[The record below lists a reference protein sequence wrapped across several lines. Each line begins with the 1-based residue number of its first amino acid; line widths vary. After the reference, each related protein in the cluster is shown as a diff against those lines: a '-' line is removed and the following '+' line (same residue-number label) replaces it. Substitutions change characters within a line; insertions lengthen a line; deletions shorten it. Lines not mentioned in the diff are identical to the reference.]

1 MANKRIK
8 ISELPKVTYNPV
20 AGALDSTL
28 SDENYLPI
36 AITDRNNAAIKTT
49 MAVTTRE
56 LKRYIYDQPQDFE
69 DNTNELTIA
78 RSGITVKTSSL
89 SATNI
94 TMQVAVINTLTVTNF
109 STTTFQVDGDITV
122 GSSTYPAIVR
132 RPGQQSGEAN
142 LILVSGPA
150 GVMSSTPGKSL
161 AEFIAN
167 NPVTSS
173 ANNNTVVTVGPL
185 GELAFGNSIRTLL
198 RGANSVES
206 DPVNNGGEILAVG
219 ANGSMVPASTLNAKY
234 STVNIDNTFN
244 AIESCGKTFKS
255 ATETDQKILVTTSS
269 TPTLSGDG
277 TDSDIQVASANHMK
291 LVTTIDSDN
300 DAVNFSNTSETR
312 IIASSPL
319 VLAAKFENGQDL
331 TVNSISKDIPAQIG
345 ELRWNVYNGVPTLY
359 MAVSADQAT
368 PDRVA
373 NSKIWYGVPLFGDL
387 STASITGN
395 VDIP

>member
-8 ISELPKVTYNPV
+8 ISELPKVTYNPA
-20 AGALDSTL
+20 AGALESTL

-56 LKRYIYDQPQDFE
+56 LKRYIYEQPQDFE

-94 TMQVAVINTLTVTNF
+94 TMQTAVVNTLTVTNF

-132 RPGQQSGEAN
+132 RNGQQSGEAN
-142 LILVSGPA
+142 LLLVSGPA
-150 GVMSSTPGKSL
+150 GVMSSTPGKTL

-173 ANNNTVVTVGPL
+173 ANNNTVVTIGPL
-185 GELAFGNSIRTLL
+185 GELAFGNNIRTLL

-206 DPVNNGGEILAVG
+206 NPVNNSGEILAVG
-219 ANGSMVPASTLNAKY
+219 ANGSLVPASTLNAKY
-234 STVNIDNTFN
+234 SAVTIDSTFN
-244 AIESCGKTFKS
+244 AIGSCGKTFKN
-255 ATETDQKILVTTSS
+255 ATSTDQKLLVTTSA
-269 TPTLSGDG
+269 TPSLSGDG
-277 TDSDIQVASANHMK
+277 TDSDIEVASTNHMK
-291 LVTTIDSDN
+291 LVTTIDSAN

-312 IIASSPL
+312 VIANSPL

-331 TVNSISKDIPAQIG
+331 TINNISKDIPAQIG

-373 NSKIWYGVPLFGDL
+373 NSKIWYGIPLFGDL